1 MRSTKWLFL
10 FSLFLA
16 GCSGVEPRQDI
27 STDATPVK
35 QVGSEAPA
43 AKPIGNKPESTLDP
57 ALLRSYQA
65 ALKAMHAGDSEQAK
79 IRLRKL
85 IQEQPALAGPQ
96 INLGILLLAEDDL
109 EGAEAAFRTA
119 LEYHPKHAVAYN
131 QLGWL
136 LRRQG
141 RFPDAQ
147 KAYQAALL
155 SDPDYRLAHRNIGIL
170 YDLYLR
176 EPSKALHHYQRC
188 QALEEQTDKELA
200 GWIIDLERQLK
211 AEKK

>member
-1 MRSTKWLFL
+1 MRSIKWLL
-10 FSLFLA
+10 LSSILLT
-16 GCSGVEPRQDI
+16 GCSTMEPQQEKRDDVTSSKQSGVERQASD
-27 STDATPVK
+27 
-35 QVGSEAPA
+35 
-43 AKPIGNKPESTLDP
+43 KPDKSQDPE
-57 ALLRSYQA
+57 LLRSYQD
-65 ALKAMHAGDSEQAK
+65 ALEAMHSGDSEQAK
-79 IRLRKL
+79 ISLRQL
-85 IQEQPALAGPQ
+85 VQAEPTLAGPQ
-96 INLGILLLAEDDL
+96 INLGILLLAEDDV

-119 LEYHPKHAVAYN
+119 LRHNPKHAVAYN

-155 SDPDYRLAHRNIGIL
+155 SDPGYYLAHRNIGIL

-188 QALEEQTDKELA
+188 QALEKQADKELA
-200 GWIIDLERQLK
+200 GWIIDLERQINT
-211 AEKK
+211 EKK